1 MNQELID
8 IAIQRGRLLERISN
22 QRQLLGQQ
30 LQPVGD
36 ALETADRA
44 IATVRKAGT
53 YLGQHPEIVAAGVV
67 VLVVLQPGACGA
79 GANAGTLSGAPG
91 ACCAERC
98 RNLASTQPVAALPVK
113 RRNVAIAR

>member
-1 MNQELID
+1 MKQDLISL
-8 IAIQRGRLLERISN
+8 AIERGRLLERISN

-53 YLGQHPEIVAAGVV
+53 YLGQHPEVVAAGVA
-67 VLVVLQPGACGA
+67 VLVVLAARPRLALEQARLLCLAYLAPAA
-79 GANAGTLSGAPG
+79 PKYVGTQSHP
-91 ACCAERC
+91 CP
-98 RNLASTQPVAALPVK
+98 S
-113 RRNVAIAR
+113 